1 MGQVRGARARRAQ
14 RLGWDADRAS
24 QCSMH
29 ARSDRAA
36 RSRVGDRRGPC
47 PPPRSGCGC
56 FARLANRTPR
66 DDGQRE
72 RAVALRVIAVC
83 CVPSS
88 SHPHQRIRA
97 RTGCGQSSSPASH
110 SGGRPGEPGQA
121 SQSPSTSSHPPR
133 AHPHPHPC
141 RVRLRSPSHASAM
154 PPSPP
159 RIRSGRITLPAPGR
173 QQWNPSPNGRRTVF
187 LALPCGVHAP
197 AVASCPGRREPT
209 SEAASASRPPSPNR
223 TLAHPPRRGAAE
235 EQNASEGRYAGRKA
249 SHDVRPVRVH
259 SAEASPTA
267 NRRGGNPLRRPIL
280 IKPCRE
286 IPALRK
292 HASSASLRS
301 LPPDP
306 SSPSSQRTRLPETER
321 PYPRSP
327 ARSTINAHAY
337 SLLVRSPF
345 RHPSASHP
353 ARVTTPIPGVDMHA
367 RTHPLGH

>member
-141 RVRLRSPSHASAM
+141 RVRLRSPSHASALLASDPAGSPSQRPVVSNGTPARTEGAPSFSLSPAACTPQLLRPARGGESPRPK
-154 PPSPP
+154 PPVHHVHP
-159 RIRSGRITLPAPGR
+159 RPIARSHTPRA
-173 QQWNPSPNGRRTVF
+173 
-187 LALPCGVHAP
+187 
-197 AVASCPGRREPT
+197 AVQLR
-209 SEAASASRPPSPNR
+209 NR
-223 TLAHPPRRGAAE
+223 TQARGDTPDGRPRMT
-235 EQNASEGRYAGRKA
+235 SVRY
-249 SHDVRPVRVH
+249 VC
-259 SAEASPTA
+259 TA
-267 NRRGGNPLRRPIL
+267 QKPLQRPIV
-280 IKPCRE
+280 
-286 IPALRK
+286 AVG
-292 HASSASLRS
+292 
-301 LPPDP
+301 
-306 SSPSSQRTRLPETER
+306 T
-321 PYPRSP
+321 
-327 ARSTINAHAY
+327 
-337 SLLVRSPF
+337 PF
-345 RHPSASHP
+345 GGQS
-353 ARVTTPIPGVDMHA
+353 
-367 RTHPLGH
+367 

>member
-141 RVRLRSPSHASAM
+141 RVRLRSPSHASALLASD
-154 PPSPP
+154 PAGSPSQ
-159 RIRSGRITLPAPGR
+159 RRSSAM
-173 QQWNPSPNGRRTVF
+173 
-187 LALPCGVHAP
+187 
-197 AVASCPGRREPT
+197 EPQP
-209 SEAASASRPPSPNR
+209 E
-223 TLAHPPRRGAAE
+223 
-235 EQNASEGRYAGRKA
+235 RKA
-249 SHDVRPVRVH
+249 HRLSR
-259 SAEASPTA
+259 S
-267 NRRGGNPLRRPIL
+267 PLRRARPS
-280 IKPCRE
+280 CCV
-286 IPALRK
+286 
-292 HASSASLRS
+292 
-301 LPPDP
+301 LPGA
-306 SSPSSQRTRLPETER
+306 
-321 PYPRSP
+321 
-327 ARSTINAHAY
+327 ARAH
-337 SLLVRSPF
+337 VRS
-345 RHPSASHP
+345 RQCITSTLAQS
-353 ARVTTPIPGVDMHA
+353 HA
-367 RTHPLGH
+367 RTPPAPRCS